1 MSKEPTSP
9 DSLPKYLAE
18 GLPKQSSETLRDVQD
33 WIDELLE
40 YRDRPLEEDE
50 VVDTGGQVKDVE
62 QSSKGTVVVKK
73 VPCGKDDCSTCP
85 HGPYKYLYYREGD
98 EVKSDYLGKAD

>member
-1 MSKEPTSP
+1 MNNGPEPP
-9 DSLPKYLAE
+9 DSLPNYLSK
-18 GLPKQSSETLRDVQD
+18 GLPKQNDETLREVQN

-40 YRDRPLEEDE
+40 YRGRPLDEDE
-50 VVDTGGQVKDVE
+50 VVDTDEQIEDVK

-73 VPCGKDDCSTCP
+73 VPCGKDSCSTCP

-98 EVKSDYLGKAD
+98 KVKSDYLGKAE

>member
-1 MSKEPTSP
+1 MNNGSEPP
-9 DSLPKYLAE
+9 DSLPKYLSK
-18 GLPKQSSETLRDVQD
+18 GIPKQNDETLREIQS

-40 YRDRPLEEDE
+40 YRNHPLEEDE
-50 VVDTGGQVKDVE
+50 VVDSGEKIEDVE

-73 VPCGKDDCSTCP
+73 VPCGKDNCSTCP

-98 EVKSDYLGKAD
+98 KVKSDYLGKAE